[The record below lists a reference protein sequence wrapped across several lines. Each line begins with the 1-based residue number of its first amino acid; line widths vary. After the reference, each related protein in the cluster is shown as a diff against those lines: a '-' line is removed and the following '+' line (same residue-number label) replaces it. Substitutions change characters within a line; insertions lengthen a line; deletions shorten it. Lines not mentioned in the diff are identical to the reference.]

1 MIDMDRIKTIIL
13 DDVLYVLT
21 LVYVCA
27 MSFAVGLIM
36 GMILS

>member
-1 MIDMDRIKTIIL
+1 MDRIKTVIL